1 MLSDGPVFVTE
12 PESVV
17 GDSGDRVVIRCL
29 VDSHPPAQY
38 SWFRNDKVRLTQHS
52 EISEYVFI
60 FRWLVPGPR

>member
-38 SWFRNDKVRLTQHS
+38 SWFKNDKVRQMIIYRMAKFKST
-52 EISEYVFI
+52 ETA
-60 FRWLVPGPR
+60 

>member
-38 SWFRNDKVRLTQHS
+38 SWFKNDKVRQMIIYRMAKFKSAETS
-52 EISEYVFI
+52 
-60 FRWLVPGPR
+60 

>member
-38 SWFRNDKVRLTQHS
+38 SWFKNDKVRQMIINRMAKFKST
-52 EISEYVFI
+52 ETA
-60 FRWLVPGPR
+60 

>member
-38 SWFRNDKVRLTQHS
+38 SWFKNDKVRQMIINRMAKFKSAET
-52 EISEYVFI
+52 
-60 FRWLVPGPR
+60 P